1 MITTTPRT
9 NLRYTFQRN
18 SLYYFRYTLPP
29 DFSKLVGKTG
39 LRYSLRTGY
48 IKQAESKARRLA
60 GTVEDFISEIRYEHH
75 MVMNLSTDKLQ
86 SLLDQHLRKALDDD
100 EDRRLSSGPM
110 NSDDVSEE
118 LETISYVKSE
128 WYGFQWSRY
137 MRIGPSEKL
146 EIIRIVEESELSAR
160 KILIELGGRLRLVLS
175 VVDSG

>member
-1 MITTTPRT
+1 
-9 NLRYTFQRN
+9 
-18 SLYYFRYTLPP
+18 
-29 DFSKLVGKTG
+29 
-39 LRYSLRTGY
+39 
-48 IKQAESKARRLA
+48 
-60 GTVEDFISEIRYEHH
+60 
-75 MVMNLSTDKLQ
+75 MNLSTDKLQ

-110 NSDDVSEE
+110 NSDDVSAE

-160 KILIELGGRLRLVLS
+160 KTLIELGGRLGLVLS
-175 VVDSG
+175 IVDSG

>member
-18 SLYYFRYTLPP
+18 SLYYFRYTLLP
-29 DFSKLVGKTG
+29 
-39 LRYSLRTGY
+39 
-48 IKQAESKARRLA
+48 
-60 GTVEDFISEIRYEHH
+60 VEDFISEIRHEHH
-75 MVMNLSTDKLQ
+75 IVMNLSTDKLQ

-128 WYGFQWSRY
+128 WYGFQW
-137 MRIGPSEKL
+137 
-146 EIIRIVEESELSAR
+146 
-160 KILIELGGRLRLVLS
+160 
-175 VVDSG
+175 